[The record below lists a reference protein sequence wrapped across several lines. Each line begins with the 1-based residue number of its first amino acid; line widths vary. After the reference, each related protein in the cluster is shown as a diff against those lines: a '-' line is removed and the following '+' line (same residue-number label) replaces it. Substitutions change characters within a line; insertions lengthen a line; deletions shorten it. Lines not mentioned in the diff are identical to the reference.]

1 MEVPNLSFI
10 KEIAGEDVDFQ
21 NSILEIIKKEFP
33 EEVKSFTENFALK
46 NYNMATVDVHKI
58 KHKIS
63 LLGLEAGFVIA
74 SEFEKDL
81 KKGNITLH
89 KDFLEILT
97 KIHVY
102 LSV

>member
-10 KEIAGEDVDFQ
+10 KEIAGEDVPFQ
-21 NSILEIIKKEFP
+21 NSILDIIKKEFP
-33 EEVKSFTENFALK
+33 EEVKSFTTNFALK
-46 NYNMATVDVHKI
+46 NYIEATNDVHKI

-63 LLGLEAGFVIA
+63 LLGLEEGFVIA

-81 KKGNITLH
+81 KKGNIALH
-89 KDFLEILT
+89 KDFLEILS

-102 LSV
+102 LSN

>member
-10 KEIAGEDVDFQ
+10 KEIAGEDVEFQ

-33 EEVKSFTENFALK
+33 EEVNSFTENFALK
-46 NYNMATVDVHKI
+46 NYKEATSNVHKI

-63 LLGLEAGFVIA
+63 LLGLETGFEIA

-81 KKGNITLH
+81 KKGNIALH

>member
-1 MEVPNLSFI
+1 
-10 KEIAGEDVDFQ
+10 
-21 NSILEIIKKEFP
+21 
-33 EEVKSFTENFALK
+33 
-46 NYNMATVDVHKI
+46 MATVDVHKI